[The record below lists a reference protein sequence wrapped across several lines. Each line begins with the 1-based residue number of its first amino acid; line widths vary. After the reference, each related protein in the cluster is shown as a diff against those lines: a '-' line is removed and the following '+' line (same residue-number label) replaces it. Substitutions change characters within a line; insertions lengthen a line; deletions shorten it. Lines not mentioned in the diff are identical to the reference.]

1 MEESGLARRY
11 DEFYL
16 IDSTGVNMASNG
28 AEEEPTEV
36 FEIFHDDFNMNYFG
50 NNNILA

>member
-16 IDSTGVNMASNG
+16 IDSSGVNMTSNG
-28 AEEEPTEV
+28 TDEEPTEV

-50 NNNILA
+50 NNNIIA